1 MQVSNWGKYPVVDVP
16 VRNFRAG
23 DSLNELPG
31 SWIPR
36 GMGRCYGDSALGEQ
50 IISTQEMR
58 RFLAFDPKTGVLHCE
73 AGVTY
78 EDILEHFVPQGW
90 FPPVTPGTKFVSM
103 GGALASDVHGKNHHV
118 DGSFLNHTLEFDLL
132 TPQGELLICSPTQNR
147 SLYLAT
153 AGGMG
158 LTGLVTSLKI
168 QLKSIETSAIKFQ
181 NIKAKNLDEILDLIE
196 QFESATYSVAWID
209 VLSRGKSLG
218 RSILMKG
225 EHATLE
231 DVKGS
236 KWEAQALQVPQKLKF
251 TVPFDFPSFALNNFT
266 IKAFNEL
273 FYRKQLKKEVTG
285 LADYDGYFYPL
296 DVIHHW
302 NRIYGRRGFTQYQ
315 FVLPKEQGAEG
326 MREILETIVKA
337 RFGSF
342 LSVLKAFGPQGD
354 GLLSFPLG
362 GYTLTLDFP
371 ISQRLFPFLERL
383 DELVLK
389 YGGRV
394 YLTKDVRLTGE
405 TLAKMYPRLPEF
417 REVIQA
423 VNPHGLVKSLQ
434 SERLGL
440 HQPQVMTSTANG
452 KSR

>member
-16 VRNFRAG
+16 VRNFRTG
-23 DSLNELPG
+23 DKLNELPAG

-50 IISTQEMR
+50 IISTQEMK
-58 RFLAFDPKTGVLHCE
+58 RFLAFDSRTGVLHCE
-73 AGVTY
+73 SGVTY

-118 DGSFLNHTLEFDLL
+118 DGSFLDHILEFDLL
-132 TPQGELLICSPTQNR
+132 TPKGEFVTCSPTHNR

-168 QLKSIETSAIKFQ
+168 QLKPIETSAIKFQ
-181 NIKAKNLDEILDLIE
+181 NIKAKNLDEILELIE

-209 VLSRGKSLG
+209 VLSRGKNLG

-225 EHATLE
+225 EHATLA

-236 KWEAQALQVPQKLKF
+236 KWEPQPLQVPQKFKF
-251 TVPFDFPSFALNNFT
+251 SVPFDFPSFALNNFT

-273 FYRKQLKKEVTG
+273 FYRKQLKKEVSG
-285 LADYDGYFYPL
+285 LTDYDGYFYPL

-315 FVLPKEQGAEG
+315 FVLPKAQGAKG
-326 MREILETIVKA
+326 MREILETIVEA

-371 ISQRLFPFLERL
+371 ISPRLFPFLERL
-383 DELVLK
+383 DELVLV

-417 REVIQA
+417 REVIES
-423 VNPHGLVKSLQ
+423 VNPDGQVKSLQ

-440 HQPQVMTSTANG
+440 HRSQAVTS
-452 KSR
+452 